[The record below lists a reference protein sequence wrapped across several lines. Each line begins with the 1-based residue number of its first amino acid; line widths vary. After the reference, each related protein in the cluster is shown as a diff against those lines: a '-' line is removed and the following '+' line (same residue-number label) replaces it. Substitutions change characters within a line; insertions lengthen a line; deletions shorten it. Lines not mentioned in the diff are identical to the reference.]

1 MMLNDNWFVLQL
13 DSHRCL
19 QNGVSLYIIL
29 AIAFWGYYVGN
40 IYHTLWLTMW
50 IFLSQINLTFSQ

>member
-1 MMLNDNWFVLQL
+1 MMLNDNWFVLLL

-29 AIAFWGYYVGN
+29 LLHSEVTMLAISTILCGLRCEYFYRK
-40 IYHTLWLTMW
+40 
-50 IFLSQINLTFSQ
+50 